1 VNKQSTTWRQGQ
13 VWFRRSSYENLRM
26 SGSARFAGS
35 RRWAG
40 GLETRPYAVPFGLL
54 LALAFTFLLALL
66 PSPAHAQSTPTVT
79 DLGVEAEFPD
89 RLAFNAS
96 AESDSPITRL
106 RLRYEILPDGT
117 LASGDAEI
125 EAGTSVTA
133 SFALQA
139 ADQTTLYL
147 PPGTTIV
154 YHWEATDEAG
164 ETGESPEA
172 TFFYDDNRFEWTPLE
187 QGGVTIRYYS
197 GKEDAARQMLEVG
210 AEIIAEMSALLGTTV
225 DFPVKVWIYDS
236 VSDMRPALPRR
247 SETYESSVITA
258 GIRITTDTVLV
269 LGEASYDTLR
279 HELTHVV
286 TASAGEGGLGS
297 IPAWLDEGTAVY
309 SQRDAGGFEVEVE
322 RAIGRGNVLS
332 VRSITSSP
340 GDPAKVGLFY
350 GQSWSLVSYLVETYG
365 GEQFAQLYAEIKTGK
380 RIDSALKAV
389 YGFDQDGLED
399 EWRDFHDLPPRV
411 TPEPSAA
418 PLDEPTAEPGGNPPA
433 SSDDGGSGGTAIIVL
448 IGALALAGVIGFA
461 GFTLARRFR

>member
-1 VNKQSTTWRQGQ
+1 
-13 VWFRRSSYENLRM
+13 M
-26 SGSARFAGS
+26 SGGTTLRLP
-35 RRWAG
+35 W
-40 GLETRPYAVPFGLL
+40 LVPAV
-54 LALAFTFLLALL
+54 LALL
-66 PSPAHAQSTPTVT
+66 LLTSYLLLPTYTHAQSAPTVT

-89 RLAFNAS
+89 RLTFSAS
-96 AESDSPITRL
+96 AESGSTIERM

-117 LASGDAEI
+117 LASGDADFDP
-125 EAGTSVTA
+125 AQSVSV

-139 ADQTTLYL
+139 EDQTTLYL

-172 TFFYDDNRFEWTPLE
+172 TFFYDDDRFEWTSLE

-197 GKEDAARQMLEVG
+197 GNEEAARQMLEVG
-210 AEIIAEMSALLGTTV
+210 AETIAEMSALLGTTV
-225 DFPVKVWIYDS
+225 EFPVKVWIYDS

-247 SETYESSVITA
+247 SEAYESSVITA
-258 GIRITTDTVLV
+258 GIRITTDSVLV
-269 LGEASYDTLR
+269 LGASYDTLR

-286 TASAGEGGLGS
+286 TAAAGEGGLGS

-309 SQRDAGGFEVEVE
+309 SQRDAGGFETEVE

-365 GEQFAQLYAEIKTGK
+365 DEKFAQLYAEIKTGK

-411 TPEPSAA
+411 TPALTA
-418 PLDEPTAEPGGNPPA
+418 PPQDEPTDEPGDNPPA
-433 SSDDGGSGGTAIIVL
+433 SSDDGGSGGTTVIVL
-448 IGALALAGVIGFA
+448 VVTLVLAVAIAFGGI
-461 GFTLARRFR
+461 TLARRIK